1 MSDLRCAHAEEQH
14 TAWLGVMRQQ
24 TKVNLMIIE
33 KGEHVHVIYRALYE
47 SSGRRHFLGEV
58 REAEGAVCRVE
69 GYVFVY
75 DQKSSVYLKKP
86 EKRIT
91 VMDLSESGYIVNIID
106 PNVSLES
113 IVYKYEQGVGLV
125 AVDGK
130 GFSLN
135 VNEFGAKS

>member
-1 MSDLRCAHAEEQH
+1 M
-14 TAWLGVMRQQ
+14 V
-24 TKVNLMIIE
+24 IE

-58 REAEGAVCRVE
+58 KVADGAVCRIE

-75 DQKSSVYLKKP
+75 DQKSSVYLRKP
-86 EKRIT
+86 EKRVT
-91 VMDLSESGYIVNIID
+91 LMNLSESGYIVNIID
-106 PNVSLES
+106 GKVALED
-113 IVYKYEQGVGLV
+113 VFYKYEQGIGLV

-135 VNEFGAKS
+135 INEFGAKS